1 LAIDVETYYQRYGP
15 MVIRRCRQ
23 LLKNEEKAMEA
34 AQDVF
39 VQLVRKQESLND
51 QAPAGLLMR
60 MATNICLNIIRSE
73 RRHPE
78 DADDERLVNI
88 ASADDSESRLLA
100 KLRLD
105 RIFKREQPSTK
116 LIAVLHYYDGLTLEE
131 VAREVNMSVS
141 GVRKRLRTLRARA
154 LELEGA
160 L

>member
-1 LAIDVETYYQRYGP
+1 MAIDVETYYQRYGP

-39 VQLVRKQESLND
+39 VQLVRKQDSLND

-60 MATNICLNIIRSE
+60 IATNVCLNIIRCE

-78 DADDERLVNI
+78 DVDDEKLVQI
-88 ASADDSESRLLA
+88 AGAEDSESKMFARI
-100 KLRLD
+100 RLD
-105 RIFKREQPSTK
+105 RIFNREQPSTR

-131 VAREVNMSVS
+131 VAREVGMSVS
-141 GVRKRLRTLRARA
+141 GVRKRLRMLRARA